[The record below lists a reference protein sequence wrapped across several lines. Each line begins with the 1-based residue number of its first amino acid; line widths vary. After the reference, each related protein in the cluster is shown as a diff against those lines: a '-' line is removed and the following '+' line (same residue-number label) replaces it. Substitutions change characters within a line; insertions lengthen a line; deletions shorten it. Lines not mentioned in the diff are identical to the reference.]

1 MGGRLDW
8 GGVGGARLWTE
19 LLFGRRLPRVQI
31 FCGTVP
37 AAALAALTAALAALT
52 AALTTLTA
60 ATAAAL
66 ALAGAPAPTNWC
78 ATRQG
83 ANLADVVPSSDAC
96 FLIRFIFV

>member
-52 AALTTLTA
+52 AA
-60 ATAAAL
+60 TAAAL
-66 ALAGAPAPTNWC
+66 ALAGATAPTNWC